1 MTDEPRF
8 MEPGLG
14 EPLLIVDEPPAPKE
28 VLTPTQ
34 WLRKRL
40 FNTWYNSTVTLIL
53 VPLLAYLGWRF
64 FAFIVFNARWDPV
77 RNNLTLFMVGRF
89 PRAEMWRVT
98 AQVIIWS
105 SAIGLAWG
113 AAVAGAKA
121 RALRAGLPYRED
133 PLLAKARRYWAILVI
148 LGLLLSMTRT
158 LGPLFLVLVS
168 LTSAAALQYFGSRAP
183 ADHVGYLWAGVA
195 VLGVT
200 GFQIVSGFYGN
211 GWLWMGLPV
220 AAAAAGF
227 TRRHEWSN
235 PMRARLVA
243 VAAAAVV
250 LVITYFAY
258 QVLDQRGVPW
268 HQWEG
273 LRLNLLAAPIA
284 IVLAFPLG
292 IALAL
297 ARRSSFPALR
307 IVSTGYI
314 ELIRG
319 VPLISLLLMG
329 AFFIGFFLN
338 TTTPLSSV
346 TRAITVLTMF
356 TAAYV
361 AEIVRGGLQSI
372 PKGQV
377 EAGQSLG
384 LSPLTVTRRI
394 VLPQA
399 LRNVIPPMVGQFIAL
414 TKDTT
419 LLYIIA
425 VAELLYV
432 RGLVHAQ
439 AEFRA
444 FGHAETLVFV
454 ALIFWAITFSMSR
467 ESQRLERKLGVGE
480 R

>member
-1 MTDEPRF
+1 
-8 MEPGLG
+8 
-14 EPLLIVDEPPAPKE
+14 V
-28 VLTPTQ
+28 
-34 WLRKRL
+34 
-40 FNTWYNSTVTLIL
+40 
-53 VPLLAYLGWRF
+53 
-64 FAFIVFNARWDPV
+64 
-77 RNNLTLFMVGRF
+77 
-89 PRAEMWRVT
+89 
-98 AQVIIWS
+98 
-105 SAIGLAWG
+105 
-113 AAVAGAKA
+113 
-121 RALRAGLPYRED
+121 
-133 PLLAKARRYWAILVI
+133 
-148 LGLLLSMTRT
+148 
-158 LGPLFLVLVS
+158 
-168 LTSAAALQYFGSRAP
+168 LQYLGSRAP
-183 ADHVGYLWAGVA
+183 AEHVGYLWAGVA
-195 VLGVT
+195 VLGVA

-211 GWLWMGLPV
+211 GWLWMGIPL
-220 AAAAAGF
+220 
-227 TRRHEWSN
+227 
-235 PMRARLVA
+235 A
-243 VAAAAVV
+243 VAATRFARRFESSNTFRSRLARLAVAAVV
-250 LVITYFAY
+250 LVIAYLAY
-258 QVLDQRGVPW
+258 QAIDHRGVPW
-268 HQWEG
+268 HMWEG

-284 IVLAFPLG
+284 VVLALPLG

-338 TTTPLSSV
+338 TTHALSSI
-346 TRAITVLTMF
+346 TRAVTVLTMF

-372 PKGQV
+372 PKGQI

-384 LSPLTVTRRI
+384 LTPLAVTRRI